1 MKKLF
6 ALAFGLLMTIVSAN
20 ASTDITGRTGD
31 YTVSNGENLQGT
43 ATGLRIIVPDGYTVY
58 FFNCDITGGTTGGK
72 AEGAAVYCKGN
83 ATIKVYNERH
93 AQFKSGNANCAA
105 IYVPDGKT
113 LKIEGLYNTS
123 TLGKLTASCYN
134 YNGDSW
140 GAGIGADR
148 SYACGNIEITHCDVT
163 ATGGRYAAGIGGAY
177 NVKCGNITIAGDAI
191 VTATRGISA
200 TCAIG
205 KGYGTSTSGTVTI
218 AGVVRKQITYKTYK
232 YEPWDGDL
240 WNLTTD
246 TVVVALDGTVISGYC
261 NNTQAIYIADNA
273 TVTLDD
279 AEIHSI
285 FNSTFS
291 NTYKMFALTCLGN
304 ATIKLK
310 GKNDLYGPQE
320 NNGGIFV
327 PQGKTLTIEAG
338 TTNIN
343 ANSGAL
349 YVTAG
354 SEGAGIGAGDYDPA
368 GNIVINS
375 GYIEATG
382 GYHSA
387 AIGAAGSTYG
397 SCQNITISK
406 NVTYLKATKGNGALN
421 SIGATSEAT
430 CGTVTI
436 AGQVTGSISKNPYY
450 YPALEWDGNLSTVT
464 EDVVAKNGLNITGT
478 LNKKYKVTIADG
490 ATVTLSN
497 ATINSSGTTTTET
510 NCYAALTC
518 EGNATIVLYGSSS
531 LQSFYSGCPAIYV
544 PNGKTLTIKSST
556 SGSTGKLKALGT
568 VNAAA
573 IGAGTMIGEAGNIVI
588 ESGDITA
595 EALGDNSAGAAGIGG
610 AHMTKCG
617 DITILGG
624 TVTAKGISKAPAIG
638 AGQSSTCG
646 KITIAGWDVKKIT
659 ATRGADA
666 TYSIGKSTSTCGG
679 VYIQKTET
687 EYALVSNEGIKNYK
701 DEATFVYEPEAIGKS
716 TNNLG
721 EIYGLAT
728 AYITSY
734 KSYYPD
740 IIAPLEQKA
749 KEVKTK
755 WDTYWYDYVCLDI
768 IANELDQANQTAW
781 AAICEQQDAKKVA
794 AEALQDAIS
803 TSEDYLKN
811 VIYNLGDEYAQI
823 GFELYTAIEDAKRV
837 LGDEE
842 ASLQELQ
849 DAITDMQN
857 ALAKAKAEVEAM
869 GIGSVYNT
877 ATRNQ
882 KVIRNGQ
889 LLIIRDGK
897 IYNATGAEVK

>member
-1 MKKLF
+1 
-6 ALAFGLLMTIVSAN
+6 MTIVSAN
-20 ASTDITGRTGD
+20 ASTDITGKTGD
-31 YTVSNGENLQGT
+31 YTVTNGENLQGT
-43 ATGLRIIVPDGYTVY
+43 ATGLRIVVPDGYSVY
-58 FFNCDITGGTTGGK
+58 FFNCNITGGTTGGK

-83 ATIKVYNERH
+83 ATIYVYNDRH

-113 LKIEGLYNTS
+113 LKIIGTS
-123 TLGKLTASCYN
+123 QPGSLGKLTASCYN

-148 SYACGNIEITHCDVT
+148 NYACGSIEITHCDVT

-177 NVKCGNITIAGDAI
+177 NVGCGHITIAGDAI

-218 AGVVRKQITYKTYK
+218 AGVVRNPITYKTYK

-285 FNSTFS
+285 RKSSF
-291 NTYKMFALTCLGN
+291 TYPQNAITCLGN

-310 GKNDLYGPQE
+310 GKNDVYG
-320 NNGGIFV
+320 GDDWAGIFV
-327 PQGKTLTIEAG
+327 PTSKNLTIESG

-343 ANSGAL
+343 AYSGAL
-349 YVTAG
+349 YVTGGRDA
-354 SEGAGIGAGDYDPA
+354 AGIGAAAFNPA

-382 GYHSA
+382 GEDGA
-387 AIGAAGSTYG
+387 AIGAGGSYVG
-397 SCQNITISK
+397 NITISK
-406 NVTYLKATKGNGALN
+406 NVTYLKATKGTDAPY
-421 SIGATSEAT
+421 SIGKTEAT

-450 YPALEWDGNLSTVT
+450 YPALEWDGNLSTIT
-464 EDVVAKNGLNITGT
+464 EDVVAKNGLTITGT

-588 ESGDITA
+588 RSGDITA

-646 KITIAGWDVKKIT
+646 KITIAGWDVNKIT

-687 EYALVSNEGIKNYK
+687 EYALVSNDGIKNYK

-837 LGDEE
+837 LDDEE

-857 ALAKAKAEVEAM
+857 ALNKAKAEVETT

-897 IYNATGAEVK
+897 TFNAAGAEL

>member
-6 ALAFGLLMTIVSAN
+6 ALALGLLITIVSAN
-20 ASTDITGRTGD
+20 ASTDITGKTGD
-31 YTVSNGENLQGT
+31 YTVTNGENLQGT
-43 ATGLRIIVPDGYTVY
+43 ATGLRIVVPDGYSVY

-83 ATIKVYNERH
+83 ATIYVYNDRH

-113 LKIEGLYNTS
+113 LKIIGTS
-123 TLGKLTASCYN
+123 QPGSLGKLTASCYN

-148 SYACGNIEITHCDVT
+148 NYACGSIEISHCDVT

-177 NVKCGNITIAGDAI
+177 NVGCGHITIAGDAI

-218 AGVVRKQITYKTYK
+218 AGVVRNPITYKTYK

-246 TVVVALDGTVISGYC
+246 TVVVALDGTEISGYC

-285 FNSTFS
+285 FKSTFS
-291 NTYKMFALTCLGN
+291 YKMFAITCLGN

-310 GKNDLYGPQE
+310 GKNDLYGPVE

-343 ANSGAL
+343 AESGAL
-349 YVTAG
+349 YVNAG
-354 SEGAGIGAGDYDPA
+354 REGAGIGAGEYDPA

-382 GYHSA
+382 GYHA
-387 AIGAAGSTYG
+387 AGIGAAGSEYG

-464 EDVVAKNGLNITGT
+464 EDVVAKDGLTITGT
-478 LNKKYKVTIADG
+478 LNKKYKVTIKDG
-490 ATVTLSN
+490 ATVTLGN
-497 ATINSSGTTTTET
+497 AKINTTGTTTTET

-544 PNGKTLTIKSST
+544 PKGKTLTIKSST
-556 SGSTGKLKALGT
+556 SGSTGTLKAQGK

-573 IGAGTMIGEAGNIVI
+573 IGAGAMIGEAGNIVI

-610 AHMTKCG
+610 AYMTNCG

-646 KITIAGWDVKKIT
+646 KIKIAYVGVNKIT

-687 EYALVSNEGIKNYK
+687 EYALVSNDGIKNYK
-701 DEATFVYEPEAIGKS
+701 DEATFVYEPTTIDNS

-768 IANELDQANQTAW
+768 IANELNQANQTAW

-803 TSEDYLKN
+803 TSEDYLTN
-811 VIYNLGDEYAQI
+811 VIYNLSDEYAQI
-823 GFELYTAIEDAKRV
+823 GYELYTAIEDAKRV

-857 ALAKAKAEVEAM
+857 ALTKAKAEVEAM